1 MRFFLITI
9 LASLLFCGCYSKQV
23 RHLASDASLIKPG
36 VSTLSEVQRYLGEA
50 NGKRTI
56 SPGVV
61 EYVYYE
67 DLPGFVGHTP
77 VVSDWL
83 PAEGYEMVI
92 VTMQDN
98 IVTNCEFRTFS
109 NDDQD
114 WAGDFTWEE
123 VK

>member
-1 MRFFLITI
+1 MRFFLITV
-9 LASLLFCGCYSKQV
+9 LASLLLFGCHSKQV

-36 VSTLSEVQRYLGEA
+36 VSTLSDVQRYLGEP
-50 NGKRTI
+50 NGKRAI
-56 SPGVV
+56 SSGVV

-67 DLPGFVGHTP
+67 DIPGFVGHTP
-77 VVSDWL
+77 VVSDWV

-98 IVTNCEFRTFS
+98 IVTNCEFRAFS

-114 WAGDFTWEE
+114 WADDFTWEE